1 MGAGSVCLRVA
12 AAGPGGWGGTVEAG
26 AVRLARLQDRMD
38 ELFGGSSAKDSA
50 ALLIARIET
59 LERREAQSAG
69 AALAL
74 AERVETL
81 ERKNAEL
88 ETTVRVRGR
97 PLSRC
102 ACSCRDPAAAFAM
115 AAGSSPGGHA
125 EGRA

>member
-1 MGAGSVCLRVA
+1 
-12 AAGPGGWGGTVEAG
+12 
-26 AVRLARLQDRMD
+26 MD
-38 ELFGGSSAKDSA
+38 ELFGESSTKDSA

-69 AALAL
+69 AAMAL

-88 ETTVRVRGR
+88 ETTVRVRRR

-102 ACSCRDPAAAFAM
+102 ARPVVTPRLVLLWLQALRQVGMLRVGPDTVSARP
-115 AAGSSPGGHA
+115 
-125 EGRA
+125 R